1 MNESHDLRDLSG
13 ASDSPR
19 APGPNMRVITRRT
32 SFGLSKTLAKFARTE
47 GLNLEIN
54 DAIPIIDRI
63 DNILV
68 VSDLPTDILGG
79 MM

>member
-1 MNESHDLRDLSG
+1 
-13 ASDSPR
+13 
-19 APGPNMRVITRRT
+19 MRVITRRT

-68 VSDLPTDILGG
+68 VSHLPTDILGG
-79 MM
+79 ML